1 MHCRQSPRAP
11 RSCCPS
17 IFLNRTPVT
26 QVRGPRIWAGAIP
39 LQEGPDHPRRTQS
52 PPLRTAASSSPSSL
66 CPPSARLPPTAPG
79 YLLCGP
85 VGLCQPGHQAGAAP
99 GLTGVSCPSHP
110 GGQLPATSP
119 SPRGASRGLH
129 RHLSPSSM
137 GLSFPALL
145 GLSYPRWP
153 SSQSRCSQQE

>member
-26 QVRGPRIWAGAIP
+26 QVRGPRIWAGWRSHLRKAQTTPGGCFLQP
-39 LQEGPDHPRRTQS
+39 LQFVPARCQ
-52 PPLRTAASSSPSSL
+52 AATHSSRV
-66 CPPSARLPPTAPG
+66 SALWA
-79 YLLCGP
+79 CWA
-85 VGLCQPGHQAGAAP
+85 QPAGAP
-99 GLTGVSCPSHP
+99 VWGGSRPDRCFPP
-110 GGQLPATSP
+110 QPPRGQLPATSP
-119 SPRGASRGLH
+119 SPGGASRGLH

-145 GLSYPRWP
+145 GPRYPRWP
-153 SSQSRCSQQE
+153 SSQPRCGRQE